1 MRAHTEPKFLCN
13 CLLNKN
19 NNKVFLVHELL
30 QYEQRGLVPSWFM
43 GHQACF
49 SWLCQNV
56 AVLSPCHQ
64 AVNDSSRLC
73 KVKSTVIRRA
83 GYPAVWQHAGCLS
96 CKINNPQDLR
106 ISVDLWA
113 FFLRHF
119 CVLWVGTHSALMIIE
134 SSLQISWWLRG
145 SLDFPKAQGSFSS
158 HLSLSACEVEYLNLI
173 TERKTSPVGMD

>member
-113 FFLRHF
+113 FFS
-119 CVLWVGTHSALMIIE
+119 SALLCALGGNTLCSDDYRIQP
-134 SSLQISWWLRG
+134 SNQLV
-145 SLDFPKAQGSFSS
+145 AQR
-158 HLSLSACEVEYLNLI
+158 E
-173 TERKTSPVGMD
+173 P